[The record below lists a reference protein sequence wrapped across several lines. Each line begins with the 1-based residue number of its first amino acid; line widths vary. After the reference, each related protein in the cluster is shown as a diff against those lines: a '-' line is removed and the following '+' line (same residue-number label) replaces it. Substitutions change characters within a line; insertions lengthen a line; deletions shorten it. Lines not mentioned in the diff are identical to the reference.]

1 MKKWVYK
8 LAIAVLLTGCCT
20 SQKVATKR
28 IDRMTKCNPSLLSKD
43 TLFITDSVRIT
54 DTVVIESAS
63 LDTSF
68 FSNLADTVIIEN
80 DRIKIE
86 YIRKDSLIYLTGRC
100 KEDTVFI
107 DKKVYITKEVLID
120 KIVIKE
126 PTLVEEL
133 GSFGK
138 NLLFLLILI
147 ALGYLTF
154 KIIKKR
160 LL

>member
-1 MKKWVYK
+1 LKKWVYN
-8 LAIAVLLTGCCT
+8 LVIAVILTGCCT

-28 IDRMTKCNPSLLSKD
+28 MNRMVKCNPSLLSKD
-43 TLFITDSVRIT
+43 TLIIRDSIRVT

-63 LDTSF
+63 VDTSF

-80 DRIKIE
+80 DRIEIQ

-107 DKKVYITKEVLID
+107 DKKVYITKEVLVD
-120 KIVIKE
+120 KIVVKE
-126 PTLVEEL
+126 PTLAEEL

-160 LL
+160 IL